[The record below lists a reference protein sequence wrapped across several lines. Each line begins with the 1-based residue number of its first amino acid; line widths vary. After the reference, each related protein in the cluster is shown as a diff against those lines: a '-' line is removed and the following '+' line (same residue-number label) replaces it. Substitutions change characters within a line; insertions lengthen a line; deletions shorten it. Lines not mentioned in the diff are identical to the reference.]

1 MLHGET
7 SWPAPRR
14 AGERNRRLGRRLH
27 GPALALLALAS
38 ACAHR
43 TRILTQP
50 PGASVFIAD
59 QFTCITPC
67 MHSTPATELED
78 RTPLRLER
86 EGYEPVTAEL
96 QTGYMTSRIV
106 GGLFTLGLVPLFKW
120 PYTYH
125 STHEFSLTP
134 MSRERR
140 LAEAERLRGDGTIS
154 EEEYQRLRSSILGVA
169 Q

>member
-1 MLHGET
+1 MLDGRP
-7 SWPAPRR
+7 SQPARLR
-14 AGERNRRLGRRLH
+14 AGERLHRLGHR
-27 GPALALLALAS
+27 GAPLALVAIALAS

-86 EGYEPVTAEL
+86 EGYEPVSAEL

-120 PYTYH
+120 PYTYN
-125 STHEFSLTP
+125 STHEFVLTP

-140 LAEAERLRGDGTIS
+140 LAEAERLRGAGKIS